1 MPCLKTKKHHNNHLH
16 PLLIWNPWAPRIHG
30 PKKLLQHFFQRRHR
44 RHLGQRI
51 RGIRRKSQL
60 GLVDTAGI
68 PLERTVEKNVT
79 GGIHMNSYLSRA
91 ISEQIWFMKFMVPK
105 YWKETR
111 KGENAHDDKLSFWW
125 GQYVFVIFLLNLQSV
140 VFPVILSIL
149 MICPLWGLGVNKLSS
164 SHSLSRPSK

>member
-1 MPCLKTKKHHNNHLH
+1 MKSLGTSDS
-16 PLLIWNPWAPRIHG
+16 W
-30 PKKLLQHFFQRRHR
+30 PKKASAAFFSASSPSSPWTTNPRNPEK
-44 RHLGQRI
+44 I
-51 RGIRRKSQL
+51 
-60 GLVDTAGI
+60 TAGI
-68 PLERTVEKNVT
+68 GRYSWDSPGKKCYR
-79 GGIHMNSYLSRA
+79 GIHMNSYLSRA

-111 KGENAHDDKLSFWW
+111 KGENVHDDKLSFWW